1 MDSFL
6 MWEKNSSLLI
16 SPPLTPPGLSPHPFP
31 SGFTPFLSLIRKEQA
46 SQRQQQ
52 IMENKID
59 DEEEEVEE
67 EEEENS
73 KKKQLSL
80 KLDILPS
87 RRKYN
92 PLRKHFCLSSGTGNR
107 P

>member
-1 MDSFL
+1 
-6 MWEKNSSLLI
+6 
-16 SPPLTPPGLSPHPFP
+16 
-31 SGFTPFLSLIRKEQA
+31 
-46 SQRQQQ
+46 
-52 IMENKID
+52 MENKID

-80 KLDILPS
+80 KLDIPPS